1 MPIYGWMGKILN
13 IELTTKEIS
22 ILETMSFIPDYIGGR
37 ALASRIAWE
46 NIPVGIDAFDPENC
60 IIITTGPLTGTLAPT
75 SGRTVMSSVSPR
87 TYPMNWYSHSTIG
100 GWFGPELKYA
110 GYDAIVLRG
119 KATSPI
125 YLEIVDGKAS
135 LVDAISLWGLDTRET
150 QIILKEQLGSKTQ
163 ILTIGP
169 AGESLIRFA
178 TVQHA
183 EENAAGHSG
192 FGGVWGSK
200 NLKAIA
206 VKGGS
211 GIQIA
216 DPEALLKEVLNAG
229 TGKTTPSIAVTFE
242 GGTNWFRDDEPDGS
256 EEELKTNQAL
266 ESSDDDDLG
275 PTCSQACTF
284 NCIVGSYAR
293 KSDGRRIP
301 AFCIG
306 ADWQKDILMG
316 ATKYSGGGIEVPA
329 GVSFDHFSEV
339 NLHELCNTLGIDLW
353 FRLVMQPWFIR
364 CQELGVTEIKG
375 YPIKPDDLT
384 WFQNFVYQ
392 LAHREGLGDLFAE
405 DLCRVMDHLEE
416 ELPEEL
422 IMLGRELEFNFGFPA
437 HREGRFF
444 DEEPLPFWVISAMMH
459 ISESRDPTIGSH
471 LSSLLHAEFFITDS
485 DLSRRQ
491 FRHLSNTVFAYPD
504 AFEPTFENKAP
515 VAIWSQ
521 NQHMIIDSLPLCD
534 FAFPQLVR
542 PLENRAEWESSEDI
556 LGDLDLPRRL
566 LAAVTGIDLTDAEF
580 MHIAERAFTL
590 ERIMLAQSGRGR
602 RMEETLAPHFNL
614 PCRADGTLIEIEAF
628 YGLMDEYYSERGW
641 DLEFGWPTEETLHG
655 LDLSDVIPTLKDIR
669 QLHDQAKRRTTS
681 H

>member
-1 MPIYGWMGKILN
+1 
-13 IELTTKEIS
+13 
-22 ILETMSFIPDYIGGR
+22 
-37 ALASRIAWE
+37 
-46 NIPVGIDAFDPENC
+46 
-60 IIITTGPLTGTLAPT
+60 
-75 SGRTVMSSVSPR
+75 
-87 TYPMNWYSHSTIG
+87 
-100 GWFGPELKYA
+100 
-110 GYDAIVLRG
+110 
-119 KATSPI
+119 
-125 YLEIVDGKAS
+125 
-135 LVDAISLWGLDTRET
+135 
-150 QIILKEQLGSKTQ
+150 
-163 ILTIGP
+163 
-169 AGESLIRFA
+169 
-178 TVQHA
+178 
-183 EENAAGHSG
+183 
-192 FGGVWGSK
+192 
-200 NLKAIA
+200 
-206 VKGGS
+206 
-211 GIQIA
+211 
-216 DPEALLKEVLNAG
+216 
-229 TGKTTPSIAVTFE
+229 
-242 GGTNWFRDDEPDGS
+242 
-256 EEELKTNQAL
+256 
-266 ESSDDDDLG
+266 
-275 PTCSQACTF
+275 
-284 NCIVGSYAR
+284 
-293 KSDGRRIP
+293 
-301 AFCIG
+301 
-306 ADWQKDILMG
+306 
-316 ATKYSGGGIEVPA
+316 
-329 GVSFDHFSEV
+329 
-339 NLHELCNTLGIDLW
+339 
-353 FRLVMQPWFIR
+353 
-364 CQELGVTEIKG
+364 
-375 YPIKPDDLT
+375 
-384 WFQNFVYQ
+384 
-392 LAHREGLGDLFAE
+392 
-405 DLCRVMDHLEE
+405 
-416 ELPEEL
+416 
-422 IMLGRELEFNFGFPA
+422 MLGRELEFNFGFPA